1 MYQHIKRRLCNMDN
15 NIPVYFMHCE
25 QFAKG
30 YINKKTIAVVKD
42 KTEEI
47 ISIYN
52 VNIIREDGLVKYSS
66 LHWKRMPV
74 RTEEVCFSF
83 ADLKEKSRNYFKRKK
98 EEYKKECETLQ
109 GFLNFPLK
117 YEISGEY
124 ADYEA
129 REVYEEMVEKYLKE
143 YKGE

>member
-1 MYQHIKRRLCNMDN
+1 MDN

-30 YINKKTIAVVKD
+30 YINKETIAVVKD
-42 KTEEI
+42 KTEKI

-52 VNIIREDGLVKYSS
+52 VNIIREDGLVKYNS

-74 RTEEVCFSF
+74 RTEEICFSF
-83 ADLKEKSRNYFKRKK
+83 AELKEKSRNYFERKK
-98 EEYKKECETLQ
+98 EKYKEECETLE
-109 GFLNFPLK
+109 GFLNFPLN
-117 YEISGEY
+117 YEINGEDM
-124 ADYEA
+124 DYEA

-143 YKGE
+143 HKGE